1 MSWAARHHG
10 YLSLDLVCG
19 DDRTV
24 IARQRSRPPLQTF
37 GLQDTDGHG
46 SAYLQIVNPCG
57 GLFEGD
63 STAVEVSLQRGAHLY
78 LTTQAATKIYP
89 SEHGQVTRQHIR
101 LRVASGAILE
111 YFPLPLI
118 PFARALYAQEIEIQ
132 VKSGGVCLVAEVLAP
147 GRIARGERFA
157 YQMVQSR
164 VEGWMDDRL
173 ALFEQLRLQPQQDS
187 YAGVGMLDGQSYV
200 ATLYVLTSQDL
211 DPWIRG
217 WNRRLTEQHGECVGI
232 TALAYGGLLVRLRG
246 QTGQEVLRRLD
257 VVHRLIRQEGLGLP
271 PLRVYRPFE

>member
-10 YLSLDLVCG
+10 YLSLDLVYG
-19 DDRTV
+19 DGHTA

-37 GLQDTDGHG
+37 GLQDADCHG

-78 LTTQAATKIYP
+78 LTTQAATKVYP

-132 VKSGGVCLVAEVLAP
+132 VKSGGICLVAEVLAP

-157 YQMVQSR
+157 YQMVRSR

-173 ALFEQLRLQPQQDS
+173 ALFEQLRLQPEQDS

-217 WNRRLTEQHGECVGI
+217 WNRHLTEQYGECVGV
-232 TALAYGGLLVRLRG
+232 TALAHGGLVVRLLG
-246 QTGQEVLRRLD
+246 ETGQEILKRL
-257 VVHRLIRQEGLGLP
+257 HTAHCLIRQEGLGLP
-271 PLRVYRPFE
+271 ALQIYQPFE

>member
-19 DDRTV
+19 DGRTS

-37 GLQDTDGHG
+37 GLQDADCHG

-78 LTTQAATKIYP
+78 LTTQAATKVYP
-89 SEHGQVTRQHIR
+89 AEHGQVTRQHIQ
-101 LRVASGAILE
+101 LRVASGAT
-111 YFPLPLI
+111 
-118 PFARALYAQEIEIQ
+118 LYAQEIEIQ

-157 YQMVQSR
+157 YQMVRSR

-187 YAGVGMLDGQSYV
+187 YTGVGMMDGQSYV

-217 WNRRLTEQHGECVGI
+217 WNRSLAEQHGECVGI
-232 TALAYGGLLVRLRG
+232 TALAYGGLVVRLRG

-257 VVHRLIRQEGLGLP
+257 VVHHLIRQEGLGLP